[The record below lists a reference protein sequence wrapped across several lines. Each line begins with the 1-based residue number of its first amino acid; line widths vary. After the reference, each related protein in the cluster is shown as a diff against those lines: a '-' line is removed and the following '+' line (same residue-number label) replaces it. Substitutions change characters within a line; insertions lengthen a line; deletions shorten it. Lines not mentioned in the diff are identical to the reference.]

1 MPPRTLTSAAG
12 HRARIWFACFV
23 FLATGCTSSPDRF
36 SESNAQA
43 HVDMLA
49 GTIGSRPVGTEANAR
64 ARAYLVEQLERDG
77 FDVRIQ
83 EADAQRPE
91 LGVTARVFNIIA
103 VKEGTLRDAV
113 ALVAHYDSVPEAPGA
128 ADDAFGAAVV
138 IEAARVLAAR
148 PQANH
153 SLMALLTD
161 GEEAGLMGAAA
172 LIEDRSIADRLRAYL
187 NVEAIGAAGPPF
199 LFETGPGNA
208 WLLAP
213 WARQAP
219 YPRGASFALEVYKRL
234 PNDTD
239 FSIFKQAELPGLNF
253 ALIGDSYAYH
263 TARDTPERLAVSGMR
278 SAGDNIVAIVE
289 TLDEANLSQRSVDEP
304 IYFDIAGA
312 SGLTYGRQ
320 VAGAIATL
328 AVLLGFVA
336 WMRAVWVVYR
346 MSGAVRLLV
355 ATAWTLVG
363 LALVAAAMSGAV
375 WALREVRDVY
385 HPWYAHPIRLLFLL
399 ATAGA
404 ATGYLVLQL
413 AMRLPGRPHAH
424 PILVWCFTL
433 PAWIALAITT
443 EWLAPAASF
452 LWTVSLL
459 AAGVALAPAPLH
471 RAKVVRLG
479 SFGVLVVVGTLWIRD
494 SLELYCFMVAALG
507 REPIITPV
515 WVYPIFLLVSGLM
528 IVPPLI
534 AVISG
539 HDRRRLKPSV
549 ATLLGLA
556 AVMTAAGLAYAAP
569 AYTEERPLRRYVR
582 YLQDEATG
590 RAFWE
595 IGANEPTLDLTA
607 DIQRFDW
614 EVADSPPALSMPVG
628 RFRHPFVFRAAVPA
642 EATVP
647 ASISARIEPREEQ
660 IDLEI
665 RVLPES
671 HGLEVSFVMPPAMVP
686 SAANLPGTVRA
697 NSRWTASYV
706 AVPPEGIEFRTTFAA
721 ADATALPHAAV
732 IITRPRLP

>member
-1 MPPRTLTSAAG
+1 MKQTYP
-12 HRARIWFACFV
+12 
-23 FLATGCTSSPDRF
+23 
-36 SESNAQA
+36 N
-43 HVDMLA
+43 
-49 GTIGSRPVGTEANAR
+49 
-64 ARAYLVEQLERDG
+64 
-77 FDVRIQ
+77 VRWM
-83 EADAQRPE
+83 
-91 LGVTARVFNIIA
+91 
-103 VKEGTLRDAV
+103 K
-113 ALVAHYDSVPEAPGA
+113 
-128 ADDAFGAAVV
+128 
-138 IEAARVLAAR
+138 
-148 PQANH
+148 
-153 SLMALLTD
+153 
-161 GEEAGLMGAAA
+161 
-172 LIEDRSIADRLRAYL
+172 
-187 NVEAIGAAGPPF
+187 
-199 LFETGPGNA
+199 
-208 WLLAP
+208 
-213 WARQAP
+213 
-219 YPRGASFALEVYKRL
+219 
-234 PNDTD
+234 
-239 FSIFKQAELPGLNF
+239 
-253 ALIGDSYAYH
+253 
-263 TARDTPERLAVSGMR
+263 
-278 SAGDNIVAIVE
+278 
-289 TLDEANLSQRSVDEP
+289 P

-312 SGLTYGRQ
+312 SGLTCGRQ
-320 VAGAIATL
+320 VAGAGAIATL

-433 PAWIALAITT
+433 PAWIALAIAT

-471 RAKVVRLG
+471 RAKVVRIG

-582 YLQDEATG
+582 
-590 RAFWE
+590 
-595 IGANEPTLDLTA
+595 
-607 DIQRFDW
+607 
-614 EVADSPPALSMPVG
+614 
-628 RFRHPFVFRAAVPA
+628 
-642 EATVP
+642 
-647 ASISARIEPREEQ
+647 
-660 IDLEI
+660 
-665 RVLPES
+665 
-671 HGLEVSFVMPPAMVP
+671 
-686 SAANLPGTVRA
+686 
-697 NSRWTASYV
+697 
-706 AVPPEGIEFRTTFAA
+706 
-721 ADATALPHAAV
+721 
-732 IITRPRLP
+732 